1 MAKKNV
7 TAITDREQDFAQWY
21 TDIVKKAELIDYS
34 SVKGC
39 VILRPNAYSI
49 WENIQ
54 KVIDLEFKKNGLQN
68 VYLPMFIPESLLMK
82 EADHVEG
89 FAPEVAL
96 VTHAGNEKLEEN
108 LCVRP
113 TSEALFCEHFKSIL
127 QSHRD
132 LPIMYNQWCSVV
144 RWEKTTRPFL
154 RTSEFLWQEGHT
166 IHETSEEAEAHTLN
180 MLNLYADFFENYLAI
195 PVLKGR
201 KTDKEKFAGA
211 EATYTVEALMHDC
224 RSLQSG
230 TSHYFGTGFA
240 EAFNITYTNKENK
253 LANPYQTSFGVSTR
267 MLGAIIMVH
276 GDNNGI
282 VIPPRIAPT
291 QVVIVPIRMND
302 EGVLD
307 KACEIKNTI
316 SQVATVKLDDSDKN
330 PGWKFSENEMKGV
343 PIRLEIGPKDIAD
356 NKCVLVRR
364 DTLEKIVVSLDN
376 INEEI
381 SSLLDTIH
389 YDMLERARNH
399 KEENTHIATT
409 YDEFKDI
416 VENKVGFVKTMW
428 CKDLACEEKIKE
440 ELGATSRCMPF
451 EQENLSDT
459 CVCCG
464 RPAETMIVWGK
475 AY

>member
-1 MAKKNV
+1 MSKKNV
-7 TAITDREQDFAQWY
+7 TAITDMETDFAQWY

-34 SVKGC
+34 TVKGC
-39 VILRPNAYSI
+39 VILRPNSYSI

-54 KVIDLEFKKNGLQN
+54 KVIDLKFKKYGMQN
-68 VYLPMFIPESLLMK
+68 VYLPLLIPESLLMK
-82 EADHVEG
+82 EAEHVEG
-89 FAPEVAL
+89 FAPEVAM
-96 VTHAGNEKLEEN
+96 VTHAGKEKLEEN
-108 LCVRP
+108 LCIRP

-132 LPIMYNQWCSVV
+132 LPIRYNQWCSVV

-166 IHETSEEAEAHTLN
+166 IHKTEEEAQQQTLD
-180 MLNLYADFFENYLAI
+180 MLNLYADFFEEYLAI

-240 EAFNITYTNKENK
+240 EAFDITYTNAENK
-253 LANPYQTSFGVSTR
+253 LAYSYQTSFGVSTR

-282 VIPPRIAPT
+282 KIPPRIAPT

-302 EGVLD
+302 DGVLG
-307 KACEIKNTI
+307 KAFELKNSI
-316 SQVATVKLDDSDKN
+316 STVATVTVDDSDKS
-330 PGWKFSENEMKGV
+330 PGWKFSENEMKGI
-343 PIRLEIGPKDIAD
+343 PLRLEIGPKDIAE

-364 DTLEKIVVSLDN
+364 DTLEKTVVSLDS

-381 SSLLDTIH
+381 VSTLDKMH
-389 YDMLERARNH
+389 KDMLENAKQH
-399 KEENTHIATT
+399 VAKNTHIATT

-416 VENKVGFVKTMW
+416 VDNKMGFVKTMW
-428 CKDLACEEKIKE
+428 CKDLQCEEKIKE
-440 ELGATSRCMPF
+440 EIGATSRCMPF

-464 RPAETMIVWGK
+464 KPAKTMVVWGK

>member
-7 TAITDREQDFAQWY
+7 TAITDREQDFTQWY

-34 SVKGC
+34 TVKGC
-39 VILRPNAYSI
+39 VILRPNAYAI

-54 KVIDLEFKKNGLQN
+54 KVIDKQFKEYGLDN

-89 FAPEVAL
+89 FAPEVAK
-96 VTHAGNEKLEEN
+96 VTHAGNDKLEEP

-132 LPIMYNQWCSVV
+132 LPIRYNQWCSVV

-166 IHETSEEAEAHTLN
+166 IHKTAKEAEQQTLD

-211 EATYTVEALMHDC
+211 EATYTIEALMHDC

-240 EAFNITYTNKENK
+240 EAFDITYTNAENK
-253 LANPYQTSFGVSTR
+253 VVHPYQTSFGVSTR

-282 VIPPRIAPT
+282 KIPPRIAPT
-291 QVVIVPIRMND
+291 QVVIVPIRMNN

-307 KACEIKNTI
+307 KANEIKNKI
-316 SQVATVKLDDSDKN
+316 SEVATVKLDDTDKN

-343 PIRLEIGPKDIAD
+343 PIRLEIGPKDIEE

-364 DTLEKIVVSLDN
+364 DTLEKTFVSLDN

-381 SSLLDTIH
+381 TNMLDSIH
-389 YDMLERARNH
+389 NDMLEQARQH
-399 KEENTHIATT
+399 KENNTHVATT
-409 YDEFKDI
+409 FDEFKD
-416 VENKVGFVKTMW
+416 VVDNKMGFVKTMW

-440 ELGATSRCMPF
+440 DIGATSRCMPF
-451 EQENLSDT
+451 EQEKLSDT

-464 RPAETMIVWGK
+464 KPADTMVVWGK

>member
-1 MAKKNV
+1 MSKKNV
-7 TAITDREQDFAQWY
+7 TAITDMEVDFAQWY

-39 VILRPNAYSI
+39 VILRPNSYAI

-54 KVIDLEFKKNGLQN
+54 KVIDNKFKENELEN
-68 VYLPMFIPESLLMK
+68 VYLPMFMPESLLMK
-82 EADHVEG
+82 EAEHVEG
-89 FAPEVAL
+89 FAPEVAK
-96 VTHAGNEKLEEN
+96 VTHAGNDKLEEA

-113 TSEALFCEHFKSIL
+113 TSEALFCEHFKGIL

-132 LPIMYNQWCSVV
+132 LPIKYNQWCNVV
-144 RWEKTTRPFL
+144 RWEKSTRPFL

-166 IHETSEEAEAHTLN
+166 IHKTEDEAKEQTLN

-211 EATYTVEALMHDC
+211 EATYTIEALMHDC

-230 TSHYFGTGFA
+230 TSHYFGDGFA
-240 EAFNITYTNKENK
+240 KAFDITYTNAENK
-253 LANPYQTSFGVSTR
+253 IAHPFQTSFGVSTR

-276 GDNNGI
+276 GDNSGI
-282 VIPPRIAPT
+282 KIPPRIAPT
-291 QVVIVPIRMND
+291 QVVIVPIRMNAD
-302 EGVLD
+302 GVLD
-307 KACEIKNTI
+307 KANEIKNQI
-316 SQVATVKLDDSDKN
+316 KNVATVKLDDSDKN

-343 PIRLEIGPKDIAD
+343 PIRLEIGPKDIEN

-364 DTLEKIVVSLDN
+364 DTLEKTVVSLDN

-381 SSLLDTIH
+381 ATLLDDIH
-389 YDMLERARNH
+389 NNMLNNAKQHREN
-399 KEENTHIATT
+399 NTHIATT
-409 YDEFKDI
+409 FDEFNDI
-416 VENKVGFVKTMW
+416 INNKLGFVKTMW
-428 CKDLACEEKIKE
+428 CGDLDCEEKIKE
-440 ELGATSRCMPF
+440 DIGATSRCMPF

-459 CVCCG
+459 CICCG
-464 RPAETMIVWGK
+464 KPAKTMVVWGK